1 MIIVILILHLLTNV
15 SLFVFLLFHSFVDVM
30 NSDSSIGVL
39 FSIC

>member
-1 MIIVILILHLLTNV
+1 MNIEILILRLLTNM
-15 SLFVFLLFHSFVDVM
+15 SPFVFLLFHSFVDVM

>member
-1 MIIVILILHLLTNV
+1 MIIVILILRLLTNV

-30 NSDSSIGVL
+30 NCDSSIGVL